1 MIFLDR
7 PFSIGD
13 WIRSPDREIEGV
25 VEDIGWRST
34 KIRTF
39 DKRPLFIPN
48 SAFASLTV
56 ENASKMQNRRIFE
69 TIGLWYDDIDKVKLV
84 LRPVASLPVF
94 FNLGVFLQTKE
105 LKQ

>member
-1 MIFLDR
+1 MAFGGIGGIAIGFAAKDLLANFFGALMIFLDR

-56 ENASKMQNRRIFE
+56 ENASKMQTEGFSKPSVSGM
-69 TIGLWYDDIDKVKLV
+69 TI
-84 LRPVASLPVF
+84 
-94 FNLGVFLQTKE
+94 
-105 LKQ
+105 